1 ENSRTVLPSP
11 SFLAPRSGSG
21 DFSSAMLL
29 WSRYAI
35 DLDQKATLREW
46 SRGARCSFGAATRT
60 HFVGWAWP
68 ETNAQPCPNLPN
80 LCAPKDSGWVL
91 VGIAHLFYKLTILI

>member
-1 ENSRTVLPSP
+1 MAASPLNATNFPSLTPCVITENSRTVLPSP

-35 DLDQKATLREW
+35 DLDQKATLGLWPRCLRCEW
-46 SRGARCSFGAATRT
+46 SRYAMKRSFR
-60 HFVGWAWP
+60 
-68 ETNAQPCPNLPN
+68 
-80 LCAPKDSGWVL
+80 
-91 VGIAHLFYKLTILI
+91 